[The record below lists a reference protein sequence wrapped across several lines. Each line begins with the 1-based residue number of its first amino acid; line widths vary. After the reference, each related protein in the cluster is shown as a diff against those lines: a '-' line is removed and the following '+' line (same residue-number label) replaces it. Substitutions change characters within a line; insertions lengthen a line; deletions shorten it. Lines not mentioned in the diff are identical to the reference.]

1 MKIKLKNKDTLE
13 LRKPNIED
21 AKALIHHM
29 KTVDQET
36 KYLGREPG
44 EFQSTIEQEE
54 SFIKN
59 LQNKQSCF
67 LLAILNEQIIGN
79 VSVNLIRHNL
89 RFLHRASMGITIQKS
104 AWGLGIG
111 KILMQE
117 AIKWC
122 EMNQVEQLELDV
134 VTSNA
139 RAIKLYQSFGFVI
152 QGRLYHALKYEDGSY
167 ADEYNMIL
175 RIENSIKVDN
185 SHVSINQLEPGN

>member
-1 MKIKLKNKDTLE
+1 MKFKLRNHEILIVRRPEIK
-13 LRKPNIED
+13 D
-21 AKALIHHM
+21 AKALIQHM

-36 KYLGREPG
+36 KFLGREPG

-54 SFIKN
+54 AFIQN

-67 LLAILNEQIIGN
+67 LLAILNDQIVGN

-111 KILMQE
+111 RILMQE

-122 EMNQVEQLELDV
+122 EMNHVEQLELDV
-134 VTSNA
+134 VTSNE
-139 RAIKLYQSFGFVI
+139 RAIQLYQSFGFVI
-152 QGRLYHALKYEDGSY
+152 QGHLYHALKYEDGSY
-167 ADEYNMIL
+167 ADEYKMIL
-175 RIENSIKVDN
+175 KIDN
-185 SHVSINQLEPGN
+185 DTRKDKERGKYDNEFTQ